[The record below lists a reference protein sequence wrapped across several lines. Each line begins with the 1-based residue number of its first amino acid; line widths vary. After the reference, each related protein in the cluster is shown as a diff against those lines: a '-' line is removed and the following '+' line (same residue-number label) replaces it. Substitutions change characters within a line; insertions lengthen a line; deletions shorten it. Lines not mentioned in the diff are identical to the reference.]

1 MIDITSTLYHQDTL
15 EILSEVKSNTKGPFR
30 RSVILIVTHIRRIRL
45 PLRQSDLQRH
55 PITTERLGDH
65 GILY

>member
-1 MIDITSTLYHQDTL
+1 MIDITSTLYHHDTL

-30 RSVILIVTHIRRIRL
+30 RSVIFIVTHIRQFRF

-55 PITTERLGDH
+55 PITTE
-65 GILY
+65 